1 MMKLPRFVFQAGE
14 NLVEKDWGGYWIP
27 ELKGVAASGRIGE
40 SWEFSAY
47 PSRPSEVLVWGRRVK
62 FPELVAVAG
71 QEILGALSEKYS
83 SFPILV
89 KLLDV
94 RGKLS
99 VQVHPSDEVAELF
112 GETDP
117 GKSEGWVALGEG
129 KVYVGFKEDTCADEI
144 KEKPEKTPLKLN
156 EFRAELLDTFMIP
169 AGTVHFAENVRLLE
183 VSTNSNITYRV
194 FDFEGREVQLE
205 RAIRA
210 MRFSRSRE
218 SEVRGEKGM
227 FEMANFGLETI
238 KVNGS
243 AELSTEDAF
252 NILFCVNGDVMLRS
266 GGEKAR
272 LRKGYSCLVPAVT
285 GKYTIEGEQ
294 AIVIKIYAK

>member
-1 MMKLPRFVFQAGE
+1 MKLPRFVFQAGE
-14 NLVEKDWGGYWIP
+14 NLVEKNWGGCWIP
-27 ELKGVAASGRIGE
+27 ELKGVVASGRIGE

-47 PSRPSEVLVWGRRVK
+47 PSKPSEVLVGGRRVK
-62 FPELVAVAG
+62 FPELVAVAR
-71 QEILGALSEKYS
+71 QEILGVLSEKYS

-99 VQVHPSDEVAELF
+99 VQVHPSDEVARLF

-117 GKSEGWVALGEG
+117 GKSEGWIALGEG
-129 KVYVGFKEDTCADEI
+129 KVYVGFKENTCADEI
-144 KEKPEKTPLKLN
+144 KEKPEKTPSKLN
-156 EFRAELLDTFMIP
+156 EFRAELLDTFTIP
-169 AGTVHFAENVRLLE
+169 AGTVHFAENVHLLE

-205 RAIRA
+205 KAVRA

-218 SEVRGEKGM
+218 SEVRGGKGK
-227 FEMANFGLETI
+227 FEMAEFGLETI
-238 KVNGS
+238 KVDEV

-252 NILFCVNGDVMLRS
+252 NILFCVDGDVTLKS
-266 GGEKAR
+266 GGEGAM
-272 LRKGYSCLVPAVT
+272 LRRGYSCLVPAAT
-285 GKYTIEGEQ
+285 GKYTIKGKQ
-294 AIVIKIYAK
+294 TTVIKIYAK